1 MKVLV
6 LGLGNPVLT
15 DDGVG
20 IYVARAVAQRCSRS
34 DITFAEA
41 SVGGLRLL
49 EIIAGYERVV
59 IVDAIQTAN
68 GQPGD
73 LYRLNPSDLH
83 VSLHVGSTHDLSLV
97 SALALGRGLDIPL
110 PQDEAV
116 TIIAVEVEDITTFGE
131 TCTPRVQAVIP
142 QVAQMV
148 HREVISSTDCQ
159 VAKFEVS
166 S

>member
-6 LGLGNPVLT
+6 LGLGNPILT

-49 EIIAGYERVV
+49 EIIAGYERVI
-59 IVDAIQTAN
+59 IVDAIRTTG

-73 LYRLNPSDLH
+73 LYRLHPSDLH
-83 VSLHVGSTHDLSLV
+83 ISLHVGSTHDLSLV
-97 SALALGRGLDIPL
+97 GALALGRGLNIPL
-110 PQDEAV
+110 AQDEAI
-116 TIIAVEVEDITTFGE
+116 TIWAVEVEDVTTFGE
-131 TCTPRVQAVIP
+131 TCTPRVQAAIP
-142 QVAQMV
+142 RVAQMV
-148 HREVISSTDCQ
+148 HHEVISSTDCR
-159 VAKFEVS
+159 VADFGVS
-166 S
+166 G